1 MAHGH
6 CDILISRGDGLP
18 ELIPEDVGIC
28 FRISPSEL
36 PLWTGYQ
43 SMQCFP
49 DMMTS
54 FTDPVDKPGLGL
66 PCGWWSVPI
75 PHQWF
80 DATPVLLR
88 QPMRHFPEHNMI
100 DVSERGRGEVR
111 VFVDAQPRNWRFRR
125 STMSTLARSCSPAR
139 AFDSL

>member
-1 MAHGH
+1 
-6 CDILISRGDGLP
+6 
-18 ELIPEDVGIC
+18 
-28 FRISPSEL
+28 
-36 PLWTGYQ
+36 
-43 SMQCFP
+43 MQCFP

-66 PCGWWSVPI
+66 PSGWWSVPI

-88 QPMRHFPEHNMI
+88 QPMRHFPKHNMI

-111 VFVDAQPRNWRFRR
+111 VFVERR
-125 STMSTLARSCSPAR
+125 PAPQLAVQAVHLGKIMLTITVASIVTIVLIL
-139 AFDSL
+139 AFSD